1 VTKKV
6 EAVLREIPEI
16 QFFSTNVGKGNP
28 RIYYNVIPENERSD
42 FAQIFVQLDP
52 TSSAKEK
59 VRITEELRN
68 HFSNFVGAKIEV
80 KNFEQGPP
88 VTAPV
93 EVRLSGENLD
103 TLRSIAAQVEKLIL
117 ETPGTIYTNN
127 PVSNLKTD
135 IKVAIQK
142 EKARSLG
149 INIQEVD
156 RTVRLAVAGL
166 KMGSYSDANGDQ
178 KEIIVTSPK
187 EERASL
193 ISFNNLFVN
202 NNQGA
207 AVPIEQIADLELE
220 SSPLYIDHFNKI
232 RTVSVT
238 AFVSEGFLADRVIN
252 EVSQKV
258 GTLSLPS
265 GYDFK
270 MAGEAETREE
280 SFGGFQTVI
289 IVTVFLFIAV
299 LILLFKTFKS
309 TIIVLSVIPLGMVGA
324 LAALW
329 ITGNSLSFVA
339 IIGLIALAGIEVK
352 NSILLVDFTNQ
363 LRAEGKSLDAAIREA
378 GEIRFLPI
386 VLTTLTAIGG
396 LMPIAWSTNP
406 LISPLAIVLIGGLI
420 SSTILSRIVTPV
432 VYKLLPPRIE

>member
-1 VTKKV
+1 
-6 EAVLREIPEI
+6 
-16 QFFSTNVGKGNP
+16 VGKGNP

-52 TSSAKEK
+52 NSSAKEK

-238 AFVSEGFLADRVIN
+238 AFVQRGF
-252 EVSQKV
+252 
-258 GTLSLPS
+258 S
-265 GYDFK
+265 G
-270 MAGEAETREE
+270 
-280 SFGGFQTVI
+280 
-289 IVTVFLFIAV
+289 
-299 LILLFKTFKS
+299 
-309 TIIVLSVIPLGMVGA
+309 
-324 LAALW
+324 
-329 ITGNSLSFVA
+329 
-339 IIGLIALAGIEVK
+339 
-352 NSILLVDFTNQ
+352 
-363 LRAEGKSLDAAIREA
+363 
-378 GEIRFLPI
+378 
-386 VLTTLTAIGG
+386 
-396 LMPIAWSTNP
+396 
-406 LISPLAIVLIGGLI
+406 
-420 SSTILSRIVTPV
+420 
-432 VYKLLPPRIE
+432 